1 MIKAVI
7 FDWGG
12 VIAPNPNGG
21 WLNQLADMLNMT
33 VEDLLP
39 HWRAAGYSDF
49 SKGFINEETFWR
61 QFEVS
66 LGRPMPRDVSSIW
79 VDGSALRPWPEM
91 LTFVEELRNSGIRT
105 AILSNT
111 VRPMSIRAKES
122 GIYADFH
129 PVILSDEVGLV
140 KPDMQIY
147 QLTLDE
153 LGLSADECIYV
164 DDLQKNLDL
173 AVDLGMTIVLASD
186 EVEQTIADIRSAM
199 R

>member
-12 VIAPNPNGG
+12 VVAANPNGG

-49 SKGFINEETFWR
+49 SKGLIDEETFWR

-66 LGRPMPRDVSSIW
+66 LGRPLPQDVSSIW

-91 LTFVEELRNSGIRT
+91 LAFVEELKNSGIRT

-153 LGLSADECIYV
+153 LGLSASECIYV
-164 DDLQKNLDL
+164 DDLQKNLDP
-173 AVDLGMTIVLASD
+173 AADLGMTTVLASN

-199 R
+199 C